1 MEKSKSFPKYSSS
14 TSGEF
19 GFQTRSNSYNFN
31 GPTAKATGFSTSA
44 DPELQRK
51 RRIASYNV
59 FNMENKVKSSVKNS
73 FKWIKTKFSD
83 IRYGLRFMNYEDSLP
98 KMCH

>member
-1 MEKSKSFPKYSSS
+1 MEKSKTFPKYSSS

-19 GFQTRSNSYNFN
+19 GFETQSNSYNFN
-31 GPTAKATGFSTSA
+31 GSAEKGSGFSSSA

-83 IRYGLRFMNYEDSLP
+83 RRYGL
-98 KMCH
+98 